1 MAQEAQKETKPRIKC
16 QTRSK
21 GSKKSKEEI
30 SSSNQSPKQL
40 EHEQEKPQEQP
51 IVLNDRGSLKPSSGG
66 SVIVDRVNEPL
77 KAALDAYNSRI
88 TPQTEIPKKLQEY
101 PNLKEEKE

>member
-1 MAQEAQKETKPRIKC
+1 MK
-16 QTRSK
+16 
-21 GSKKSKEEI
+21 
-30 SSSNQSPKQL
+30 
-40 EHEQEKPQEQP
+40 HEQEKPQEQTP
-51 IVLNDRGSLKPSSGG
+51 VQDDRESSKPSSGG

-101 PNLKEEKE
+101 PNPREEKERLVAH

>member
-1 MAQEAQKETKPRIKC
+1 MPDDRE
-16 QTRSK
+16 
-21 GSKKSKEEI
+21 
-30 SSSNQSPKQL
+30 SS
-40 EHEQEKPQEQP
+40 
-51 IVLNDRGSLKPSSGG
+51 KPSSGG

-101 PNLKEEKE
+101 PNPRDEKERLAAHQQLIQDTQAQIEGPPRDLHQRSIFQ

>member
-1 MAQEAQKETKPRIKC
+1 MK
-16 QTRSK
+16 
-21 GSKKSKEEI
+21 
-30 SSSNQSPKQL
+30 
-40 EHEQEKPQEQP
+40 HEQEKPKEQTP
-51 IVLNDRGSLKPSSGG
+51 VPNDRESSKPSSGG

-101 PNLKEEKE
+101 PDPKEEKERLAAHQQLI